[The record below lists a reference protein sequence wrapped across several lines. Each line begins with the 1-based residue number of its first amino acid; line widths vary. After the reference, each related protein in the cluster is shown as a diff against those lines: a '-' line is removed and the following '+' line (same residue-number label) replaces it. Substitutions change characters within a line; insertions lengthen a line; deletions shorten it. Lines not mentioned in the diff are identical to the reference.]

1 VNAITQRDRLVLWIA
16 AEVGL
21 RDGEVLGLSQEFV
34 LPEKELIKV
43 RYQWRCLKEDYKG
56 GVAVLQKPKTPQS
69 VRDIKISTALAAGLA
84 QWKRDNA
91 KNTYVSTF
99 DNKRVQ
105 LMFVSKVNGPC
116 SRHTLKKAMDRAV
129 ANAHEQGSKLKNL
142 DFYSLRHFCAS
153 FLIQN
158 GLRRGLISDL
168 EIARRMGHKDST
180 VTRRVYARFLHSE
193 STFNP
198 NDLWSKPV
206 PVDQPT
212 AEQPEMLQ

>member
-1 VNAITQRDRLVLWIA
+1 
-16 AEVGL
+16 
-21 RDGEVLGLSQEFV
+21 
-34 LPEKELIKV
+34 
-43 RYQWRCLKEDYKG
+43 
-56 GVAVLQKPKTPQS
+56 
-69 VRDIKISTALAAGLA
+69 
-84 QWKRDNA
+84 
-91 KNTYVSTF
+91 
-99 DNKRVQ
+99 
-105 LMFVSKVNGPC
+105 MFVSKVNGPC

-206 PVDQPT
+206 PVDQPI